1 MRRRRW
7 GVTAK
12 TSEQPEVE
20 DEDKKVRAAMRRRRW
35 WVTAKTSEQPEIED
49 EDKKKVISPSFSL
62 YEYKK

>member
-7 GVTAK
+7 WVTAK

-49 EDKKKVISPSFSL
+49 EDKKK
-62 YEYKK
+62 